1 MLWGY
6 RLIAMLA
13 AIMLGAPAQAQGTLE
28 TRQIR
33 SESFAASKI
42 GISPVRNVSV
52 YLPPGYRAPGKRFP
66 VVYFLNYF
74 FEDHREPFA
83 SHGAKALLD
92 KAMAEGVIGDV
103 IVVTADFSTPAGTSW
118 YVDSSVTGNWEDF
131 MVRELVPHIDATYR
145 TLATRDSR
153 GIAGDGPGAY
163 GAIRFGMRHPE
174 LFGAVYGL
182 QPVASGP
189 GIQPTHSRPNFE
201 RMARATSLDDL
212 RNDGFS
218 LIFTSIYQAFSPN
231 PNRPPLFFDPPVRRV
246 GERIVVDSD
255 TMARF
260 QRGFALTAL
269 LPAYADNLKSLRGFK
284 FDWGRQDTL
293 VDHVYGAQAFSNLLA
308 EYGVP
313 HEAEEHGGGF
323 RDRHWG
329 EQGRFYTDLL
339 PFFARTLL
347 FGPPVTPGERV
358 TTAHAK
364 LREAMLSN
372 DADARAALYR
382 ANALSMP
389 EYQPALHGARQ
400 IAAYHRAMRERRRVI
415 GYVPVTSEVFDLGD
429 TLVEIGTFRIRWS
442 DRADEER
449 GKYAHVWGVERD
461 GSLKLKADTWGYF
474 RPLADP
480 AGFFAAIPESSSS
493 PIPPAAGDRS
503 LGEFLSDHNN
513 RDAEAVRSKD
523 VEAKL
528 VGYTDDAIFM
538 PFADTPKRGIAEIR
552 PYLTAYT
559 AAGSGATFRNV
570 RVWSLAFENHGAWVI
585 EYPKFRVDWTA
596 GGQSGTV
603 KGGGIRLWQR
613 QPDGSLKLHRQ
624 IGTHDHV
631 TAFEAAPRSA
641 W

>member
-1 MLWGY
+1 MTGLRKLY
-6 RLIAMLA
+6 AVACCLLA
-13 AIMLGAPAQAQGTLE
+13 LFVAPAMAQPQGRLVVSTLQS
-28 TRQIR
+28 T
-33 SESFAASKI
+33 SFAGSKI
-42 GISPVRNVSV
+42 GISPVRNLTV
-52 YLPPGYRAPGKRFP
+52 YLPPRYAEAGKRFP
-66 VVYFLNYF
+66 VLYFLNYF

-92 KAMAEGVIGDV
+92 KAIGQGLIGDV
-103 IVVTADFSTPAGTSW
+103 IVVTADFTTPVGSSW
-118 YVDSSVTGNWEDF
+118 YVNSPATGNWEDF

-174 LFGAVYGL
+174 IFGAVYGM

-189 GIQPTHSRPNFE
+189 NIQPTHSRPNLE

-212 RNDGFS
+212 RDDGFS
-218 LIFTSIYQAFSPN
+218 LIFTSIYQAFAPN
-231 PNRPPLFFDPPVRRV
+231 PNRPPLFFDPPARRV
-246 GERIVVDSD
+246 DGRIVVDSD
-255 TMARF
+255 RTARF
-260 QRGFALTAL
+260 KQGFALTAL

-329 EQGRFYTDLL
+329 EQGRFYTDML
-339 PFFARTLL
+339 PFFARHLM
-347 FGPPVTPGERV
+347 FGPPATPTERV
-358 TTAHAK
+358 NAAHAK
-364 LREAMLSN
+364 LRQAMLAN
-372 DADARAALYR
+372 DADARAMLYR
-382 ANALSMP
+382 ADARSMP
-389 EYQPALHGARQ
+389 EYQPVLIGTRQ
-400 IAAYHRAMRERRRVI
+400 IAAYHRAMRERRQVI
-415 GYVPVTSEVFDLGD
+415 SYVPVTSEVFDLGN
-429 TLVEIGTFRIRWS
+429 TLVEIGTFTIRWS
-442 DRADEER
+442 DRTDEER

-461 GSLKLKADTWGYF
+461 GSLSLKADTWGYF

-480 AGFFAAIPESSSS
+480 AGFFTAIPEPSSS
-493 PIPPAAGDRS
+493 PIPLAAGDRS
-503 LGEFLSDHNN
+503 VGEFLRAHND
-513 RDAEAVRSKD
+513 RDAEAVRTKD

-528 VGYTDDAIFM
+528 VDYTDDAIFM
-538 PFADTPKRGIAEIR
+538 PFGDTPKRGMAEIR

-559 AAGSGATFRNV
+559 AAGSGATFRDV
-570 RVWSLAFENHGAWVI
+570 RVWTLAFENHGAWVI
-585 EYPKFRVDWTA
+585 EYPKFRVEWTA

-613 QPDGSLKLHRQ
+613 QAGGSLKLHRQ
-624 IGTHDHV
+624 IGTHDYV
-631 TAFEAAPRSA
+631 VPAR
-641 W
+641 

>member
-1 MLWGY
+1 MSALRKLY
-6 RLIAMLA
+6 AIACCLLA
-13 AIMLGAPAQAQGTLE
+13 LFVAPAMAQPQGRLVVSKLQST
-28 TRQIR
+28 
-33 SESFAASKI
+33 SFAGTKI
-42 GISPVRNVSV
+42 GISPVRNLTV
-52 YLPPGYRAPGKRFP
+52 YLPPRYADPGKRFP
-66 VVYFLNYF
+66 VLYSLNYF
-74 FEDHREPFA
+74 FEDHREPFVG
-83 SHGAKALLD
+83 HGAKALLD
-92 KAMAEGVIGDV
+92 KAIAQGLIGDV
-103 IVVTADFSTPAGTSW
+103 IVVTADFTTPAGSAW
-118 YVDSSVTGNWEDF
+118 YVNSPTTGNWEDF

-174 LFGAVYGL
+174 MFGAVYGM

-189 GIQPTHSRPNFE
+189 NIQPTHSRPNFE

-212 RNDGFS
+212 RDDGFS

-231 PNRPPLFFDPPVRRV
+231 PNRPPLFFDPPARRV
-246 GERIVVDSD
+246 DGRIVVDSD
-255 TMARF
+255 RTARF
-260 QRGFALTAL
+260 KQGFALTAL
-269 LPAYADNLKSLRGFK
+269 LPAHADNLKSLRGFK

-358 TTAHAK
+358 NAAHGM
-364 LREAMLSN
+364 LREAILSN
-372 DADARAALYR
+372 DVDKRAALYR
-382 ANALSMP
+382 ADARSMP
-389 EYQPALHGARQ
+389 EYQPVLQGTRQ
-400 IAAYHRAMRERRRVI
+400 IAAYHRAMRARREVLS
-415 GYVPVTSEVFDLGD
+415 YVPVTSEVFDLGD
-429 TLVEIGTFRIRWS
+429 TLIEIGTFTTRWS

-449 GKYAHVWGVERD
+449 GKYAYVWGVERD
-461 GSLKLKADTWGYF
+461 GSLRLKADTWGYF

-480 AGFFAAIPESSSS
+480 AGFYTAIPESSSA
-493 PIPPAAGDRS
+493 PIPPAADDRP
-503 LGEFLSDHNN
+503 LGEFLRAHND
-513 RDAEAVRSKD
+513 RDAEAVRTKD

-528 VGYTDDAIFM
+528 VDYTDDAVFM
-538 PFADTPKRGIAEIR
+538 PFAETPKHGMAEIR

-559 AAGSGATFRNV
+559 AAGSGATFRDV
-570 RVWSLAFENHGAWVI
+570 RVWTLAFENHGAWVI
-585 EYPKFRVDWTA
+585 EYPRFRVDWAA
-596 GGQSGTV
+596 GGQSGIV

-613 QPDGSLKLHRQ
+613 QADGSLKLHRQ
-624 IGTHDHV
+624 IGTHDYV
-631 TAFEAAPRSA
+631 VPAR
-641 W
+641 